1 MTLQSDPL
9 RILIVDDLESMR
21 SEFITMCHEY
31 IDDVVVEEAS
41 DVMEAMELL
50 RKVHPPYDVVFV
62 DVNMPTVSGLKLIP
76 LMRNI
81 DHYAKTPVIVLSTL
95 TGRTDIGRAL
105 QLGANAYLTRP
116 YQREYFEIVYLA
128 YLSPLLK
135 KKG

>member
-1 MTLQSDPL
+1 MHDSL
-9 RILIVDDLESMR
+9 RILIVDDLEAMR
-21 SEFITMCHEY
+21 KDFISMCHDYVEGA
-31 IDDVVVEEAS
+31 VVDEAS

-50 RKVHPPYDVVFV
+50 FKVVPPYDVVFV

-76 LMRNI
+76 MMRNLEA
-81 DHYAKTPVIVLSTL
+81 YRKTPVIVLSTL
-95 TGRTDIGRAL
+95 TGRADIGRAM
-105 QLGANAYLTRP
+105 QLGASAYLTRP